1 MSFLENGKNKIQRV
15 THATYQA
22 SSEKIN
28 RRITGEQPVIP
39 NSHPEFTS
47 AAQQPTSRK
56 NIKPFTSKKQ
66 IKMND
71 PIGSSEKNRE
81 KIT

>member
-15 THATYQA
+15 TQPTYQA

-47 AAQQPTSRK
+47 AAQQPASRK
-56 NIKPFTSKKQ
+56 NIKPFTSNK
-66 IKMND
+66 
-71 PIGSSEKNRE
+71 
-81 KIT
+81 

>member
-15 THATYQA
+15 TQATYQA

-47 AAQQPTSRK
+47 AAQ
-56 NIKPFTSKKQ
+56 
-66 IKMND
+66 
-71 PIGSSEKNRE
+71 
-81 KIT
+81 